1 MVTKKEKTMK
11 ISNIKTMTR
20 VGKVVDHDT
29 NPMKLKFEYD
39 SNITREMR
47 RDNRGRVYA
56 LTVDGTIYKLG
67 GSQAKGGI
75 EGTYS
80 AYFSGFA
87 KGMSERTYCVW
98 KFIKDAISKGQTVEV
113 YCVWADTV
121 TIGVPTM
128 YGVEKQT
135 IAIDYH
141 AIENNFVKEYLRV
154 EGEYPYLNMQE
165 SGRRWVDTG
174 LLEGYINKDGTIYGS
189 AT

>member
-1 MVTKKEKTMK
+1 MK

-20 VGKVVDHDT
+20 VGKVVKHDS

-39 SNITREMR
+39 TAMTRDMR
-47 RDNRGRVYA
+47 KDNRGRVYA
-56 LTVDGTIYKLG
+56 LTVDGVICKLG

-80 AYFSGFA
+80 AYFGGFA

-98 KFIKDAISKGQTVEV
+98 NFMSQAIASGKNVEV

-128 YGVEKQT
+128 YGVEEQT
-135 IAIDYH
+135 IAIDFH
-141 AIENNFVKEYLRV
+141 AIENNFVNEYVRL

-189 AT
+189 NVALAL

>member
-1 MVTKKEKTMK
+1 MN
-11 ISNIKTMTR
+11 ILNIKTMIR
-20 VGKVVDHDT
+20 VGKVVNHNT
-29 NPMKLKFEYD
+29 HPMKLNFEYD
-39 SNITREMR
+39 HCITGEMR

-56 LTVDGTIYKLG
+56 LTVDGVICKLG

-75 EGTYS
+75 DGTFS

-98 KFIKDAISKGQTVEV
+98 KFIKNAIYKGQTVEL

-121 TIGVPTM
+121 TVNVPTM

-141 AIENNFVKEYLRV
+141 AIEHNFVKEYIRV
-154 EGEYPYLNMQE
+154 EGKAPYLNMQE
-165 SGRRWVDTG
+165 SGRRWKDTG
-174 LLEGYINKDGTIYGS
+174 LMEGYINKDGTLYGFNNVTTS
-189 AT
+189 